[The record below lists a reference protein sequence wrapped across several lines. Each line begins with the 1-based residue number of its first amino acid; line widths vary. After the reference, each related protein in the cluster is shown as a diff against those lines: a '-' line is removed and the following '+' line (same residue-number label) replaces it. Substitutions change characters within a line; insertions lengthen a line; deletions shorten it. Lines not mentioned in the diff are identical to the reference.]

1 MLSSTKAEI
10 ALTRRPGRNWLPVLT
25 SQRSSTST
33 SHLRRT
39 VSLGIRSA
47 LAREPTG
54 ALGQRPNRWK
64 QQCGARRQRS

>member
-10 ALTRRPGRNWLPVLT
+10 VLTRRPGRNWVPDLT
-25 SQRSSTST
+25 NQRSPTST

-47 LAREPTG
+47 LAREL
-54 ALGQRPNRWK
+54 AEQLRPYSSQHKLTLLNIMIF
-64 QQCGARRQRS
+64 